1 MRRIFWL
8 GATLVLF
15 AATLGLT
22 AWSDFK
28 DLGHQREWDVV
39 AANAT
44 EAELAGIRVGVREAR
59 AAVVD
64 SKPDRAFLHVR
75 FDLRGSPEAAKSWVD
90 CRASLRGANGETW
103 LPIYDYR
110 IRGAIKILAPDGK
123 DNGNC
128 STASLSETGPVTF
141 DQIYRL
147 PTSALDNLT
156 LHVSGYGT
164 RPSALAFELRP
175 TVRTFK
181 SE

>member
-1 MRRIFWL
+1 MRRVLWL

-15 AATLGLT
+15 TATLGVT
-22 AWSDFK
+22 AWSDVK

-39 AANAT
+39 AADAA
-44 EAELAGIRVGVREAR
+44 EAELSGVHVGVREAR

-64 SKPDRAFLHVR
+64 TKADRALLFVR
-75 FDLRGSPEAAKSWVD
+75 LDLQGSPEAAKSWVD

-110 IRGAIKILAPDGK
+110 IRGAIKMLAPDGK

-128 STASLSETGPVTF
+128 STTAVSETGPASF

-147 PTSALDNLT
+147 PTSSLDNLT

-164 RPSALAFELRP
+164 RPSALAFKLRP
-175 TVRTFK
+175 TIRTLK

>member
-1 MRRIFWL
+1 MRRVLWL

-15 AATLGLT
+15 TATLGVT
-22 AWSDFK
+22 AWSDVK

-39 AANAT
+39 AANAA
-44 EAELAGIRVGVREAR
+44 EAELAGVRVGVREAR

-64 SKPDRAFLHVR
+64 TKADRALLFVR
-75 FDLRGSPEAAKSWVD
+75 LDLQGSPEAAKSWVD

-103 LPIYDYR
+103 LPLYDYR
-110 IRGAIKILAPDGK
+110 IRGAIKMLAPDGK

-128 STASLSETGPVTF
+128 STTAVSETGPVSF

-147 PTSALDNLT
+147 PTSSLDNLT
-156 LHVSGYGT
+156 LHLSGYGT
-164 RPSALAFELRP
+164 RPSALAFKLRP
-175 TVRTFK
+175 TIRTLK